1 MPFSPRLLATA
12 IATITCSAPALTL
25 ASSETRLEPVVV
37 SASGFEQA
45 ISEAPASITVIDRET
60 LQAKRAASLAE
71 ALEGVEGVNV
81 RSLDARSGK
90 SGNQTIS
97 LRGLPSE
104 YTLILIDGVRQN
116 PTANVTPNAFDDVT
130 SVFIPPIAAIERI
143 EIIRGPMSTLYGS
156 DAIGGVVNIITRK
169 ADNTWG
175 GSVSAQN
182 TFPSDER
189 FGGQSTLEAYSGGAL
204 IEDTLRLQVYG
215 RLYERAESNIRIP
228 GTTPDL
234 LDNRTMGQ
242 NPVGANVDTFGG
254 RLSYTP
260 NASHE
265 LFLRVD
271 TSRQHYNNDRGQL
284 GRLNGPVDAPTFG
297 RGYSQSLTFARD
309 QFRLGHVG
317 QLPHGTLETTLTHDT
332 VETRGRT
339 INSGALD
346 PSLDGTPRTLEL
358 ETFIAD
364 TRYVTILGDHIVT
377 VGGQYI
383 DPEFTD
389 GLAGGRSYGANQ
401 YSVFVEDAW
410 ALTDTL
416 TLTTGLRYDDNEN
429 FDAEWTPRA
438 YLNWR
443 ATPSWTLKAGAA
455 RGFRAP
461 QLQQI
466 EAGIIGFG
474 DGGTTPIFGNPDLNP
489 EKSTN
494 YEVGAAFDNGG
505 PVTGQVAVFWTDLID
520 KIEAGTGA
528 NDGMDVNI
536 GRAVVQGVELNAGY
550 RFLQDFT
557 LSANYTYTDSEVK
570 RGATAAYEIGDPLT
584 SMPDHMVNAT
594 LDWQA
599 TPQLNTFIAAEYRSS
614 GFRPRNFHE
623 PQDGGSAQGAF
634 EALGDFKGYTIVNL
648 GAGYRFTPQVRANA
662 TLYNALNKDFIR
674 YRDYPGRNDP
684 SDTYTSNVYNNILD
698 PRTLLV
704 SLNVDF

>member
-1 MPFSPRLLATA
+1 MTTSPRLLPLAA
-12 IATITCSAPALTL
+12 AVLGAALPLSVSANAQIDT
-25 ASSETRLEPVVV
+25 VVV
-37 SASGFEQA
+37 SASGFEQS
-45 ISEAPASITVIDRET
+45 ITEAPASITVITREQ
-60 LQAKRAASLAE
+60 LQARRAANLAE

-90 SGNQTIS
+90 TGNQTIS

-116 PTANVTPNAFDDVT
+116 LSAAVAPNAFDDVT

-169 ADNTWG
+169 AEDDWQ
-175 GSVSAQN
+175 GSFSAQN
-182 TFPSDER
+182 TFQTDER
-189 FGGQSTLEAYSGGAL
+189 FGGNSTFETYAGGAL

-215 RLYERAESNIRIP
+215 RLFERAESNIEIP
-228 GTTPDL
+228 GTTPSL

-242 NPVGANVDTFGG
+242 NPVGANVGTFGG
-254 RLSYTP
+254 QLVYTP
-260 NASHE
+260 SANHD

-271 TSRQHYNNDRGQL
+271 TTRQDYNNDRGQL
-284 GRLNGPVDAPTFG
+284 GRLDGTPENPNFN
-297 RGYSQSLTFARD
+297 RGYAKQLSFARD

-317 QLPHGTLETTLTHDT
+317 RLTHGTVETTLTHDT

-339 INSGALD
+339 INAGALD
-346 PSLDGTPRTLEL
+346 PSLNGTPRTLEL
-358 ETFIAD
+358 ETLIAD
-364 TRYVTILGDHIVT
+364 SRYVTILGNHILT
-377 VGGQYI
+377 LGGQYI

-389 GLAGGRSYGANQ
+389 GLAGGRSYGASQ
-401 YSVFVEDAW
+401 YSLFAEDAW

-416 TLTTGLRYDDNEN
+416 TLTTGLRYDDNRN

-443 ATPSWTLKAGAA
+443 ATPAWTLKAGAA

-466 EAGIIGFG
+466 ESGIIGFG
-474 DGGTTPIFGNPDLNP
+474 DGGSTPLFGNPDLKP
-489 EKSTN
+489 ETSTN
-494 YEVGAAFDNGG
+494 YEVGAAYNEGG
-505 PVTGQVAVFWTDLID
+505 ALTGQVMLFWTDLTD

-528 NDGMDVNI
+528 NSGVDVNI
-536 GRAVVQGVELNAGY
+536 GRAVVQGVELSAGY

-557 LSANYTYTDSEVK
+557 LSGNYTYTDSEVK

-584 SMPDHMVNAT
+584 SVPDHMVNAT
-594 LDWQA
+594 FDWQA

-614 GFRPRNFHE
+614 GFRPRNYHE

-648 GAGYRFTPQVRANA
+648 GAGYRFTEQVRLNA

-674 YRDYPGRNDP
+674 YQDYPGRNDP
-684 SDTYTSNVYNNILD
+684 SDTFTSNVYNNILD
-698 PRTLLV
+698 PRSLLV
-704 SLNVDF
+704 SITVDF